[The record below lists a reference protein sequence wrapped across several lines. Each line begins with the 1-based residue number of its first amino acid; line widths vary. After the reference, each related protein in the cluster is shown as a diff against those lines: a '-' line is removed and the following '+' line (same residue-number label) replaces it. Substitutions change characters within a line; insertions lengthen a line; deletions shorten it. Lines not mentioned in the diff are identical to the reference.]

1 MLPVSMHLVG
11 FSKQKVKL
19 VEVDFFFF
27 FSCNTVLS
35 LHVTVGLNKQCYS
48 YSIDTPRKCK

>member
-1 MLPVSMHLVG
+1 MLPVSMHLAG

-27 FSCNTVLS
+27 FPATLFCLCM
-35 LHVTVGLNKQCYS
+35 LLL
-48 YSIDTPRKCK
+48 D

>member
-27 FSCNTVLS
+27 FLQHCFVFACYCWTEQAVL
-35 LHVTVGLNKQCYS
+35 
-48 YSIDTPRKCK
+48 

>member
-27 FSCNTVLS
+27 FFLQHCFVFACYCWTEQAVL
-35 LHVTVGLNKQCYS
+35 
-48 YSIDTPRKCK
+48 